1 MLKKRKNFPCVLPNP
16 ASTFLAQASP
26 VSVQLN
32 MRQGQPHSSP
42 RGHHSS
48 TYSLHS
54 TCFPSRSINI
64 SFTRR
69 RLNPISHLSSPSS
82 LPLDPSALRFPRLLP
97 IQSSSPHAH
106 LTPFLMT
113 PHLSPP
119 PLPLF
124 LLFLSPIRNSSY
136 VSSFTLSLSPCSTLP
151 PLFPSSLPCLKH
163 FPSACQSGDMSD
175 LAGDIA

>member
-119 PLPLF
+119 PPPALSFVSLTHPQFF
-124 LLFLSPIRNSSY
+124 LRILLYALSFSVFNSASA
-136 VSSFTLSLSPCSTLP
+136 FPFFPALS
-151 PLFPSSLPCLKH
+151 
-163 FPSACQSGDMSD
+163 
-175 LAGDIA
+175 